1 MNKSK
6 QSGQTYHVSVSRQ
19 NESRA
24 TATSREHSLTLN
36 IKRGGT
42 EAGFNAAET
51 LLAAV
56 GTCILTNVNTYIEKM
71 RLIVHN
77 VQIELD
83 GVRQDAP
90 PMLTEIHYRLVFDS
104 PEPIEKLQSLHDIS
118 VRYGTVT
125 NTLMQGIQPQG
136 EVEIMQQESNP
147 G

>member
-6 QSGQTYHVSVSRQ
+6 QSEQKYHVSVSRKD
-19 NESRA
+19 ESSA
-24 TATSREHSLTLN
+24 TAISREHSLTLN

-71 RLIVHN
+71 RLIVHS
-77 VQIELD
+77 VRVELE
-83 GVRQDAP
+83 GVRQDDP

-136 EVEIMQQESNP
+136 EVVIMQQESDSQ
-147 G
+147 